1 MTSPAALGHD
11 RDTAQVDYRVLGA
24 LAATCGDSR
33 LELGGKRQ
41 RMVLAVL
48 LANPNRVISQ
58 DALIDAVWNAQFR
71 RAVHVA
77 STPTAASTGPAEPT
91 PSLM

>member
-58 DALIDAVWNAQFR
+58 DALIDAVWNGAIPESGAR
-71 RAVHVA
+71 
-77 STPTAASTGPAEPT
+77 
-91 PSLM
+91 SLHTDGCVDRSG